1 LELCNIRRKKIL
13 ELVEE
18 DNTPLEPFREGDVTK
33 AIKKLNPEI
42 WSV

>member
-1 LELCNIRRKKIL
+1 
-13 ELVEE
+13 VEE

-42 WSV
+42 TLIFW

>member
-1 LELCNIRRKKIL
+1 
-13 ELVEE
+13 VEE

-42 WSV
+42 WSGSYLSGSYKGI